1 MDIINLQLTP
11 DELTDAF
18 TEFQRVANSPID
30 PWNPDLG
37 DEYDCVDNPRV
48 CSTEDECWETHVCCG
63 HTSWEYHMPSGKRV
77 WLAFDYG
84 H

>member
-1 MDIINLQLTP
+1 MDIINLQVTP
-11 DELTDAF
+11 DELNDAF
-18 TEFQRVANSPID
+18 TEFARVANSPID

-37 DEYDCVDNPRV
+37 YEYDCIDNVRL
-48 CSTEDECWETHVCCG
+48 CATEDECYETHLCCG
-63 HTSWEYHMPSGKRV
+63 QRSWPYQLPSGKRV

>member
-1 MDIINLQLTP
+1 MNIINLQLTP

-18 TEFQRVANSPID
+18 IEFERVANSPID

-37 DEYDCVDNPRV
+37 NEYDCIDNVRV
-48 CSTEDECWETHVCCG
+48 CATEDECYETHVCCG
-63 HTSWEYHMPSGKRV
+63 HERWHYQLPSGKRV